1 MELFSQDGL
10 WGAFR
15 AAHVIV
21 AVMWMGLLWFFNFVQ
36 TPAYAEMDPAA
47 RNNAF
52 DKLTWRA
59 LWWFRWA
66 AAATVA
72 FGILLIGI
80 QSGSDNVYSNDYWR
94 STAGVT
100 LLIGIL
106 FGFIML
112 YNVWMVI
119 WPNQQ
124 IVIANARNVQ
134 AGGEADPNAAAAARA
149 GAMASRQNTIFSLPL
164 LVFMV
169 GASHFYNFSHFDPKP
184 STGLWVIYLLV
195 GIAVA
200 IILEA
205 NALGKV
211 SGRGSTGLNV
221 IYESHKNAMYAG
233 FALIVVFYILAEILL
248 RA

>member
-1 MELFSQDGL
+1 MAIFTRFGL
-10 WGAFR
+10 QGAFTI
-15 AAHVIV
+15 AHVIV
-21 AVMWMGLLWFFNFVQ
+21 GIMWMGLLWFFSFVQ
-36 TPAYAEMDPAA
+36 TPAYAEMDGAA

-72 FGILLIGI
+72 FGILIVGVAPKDTF
-80 QSGSDNVYSNDYWR
+80 GGDFWK
-94 STAGVT
+94 STPGVT

-106 FGFIML
+106 FGLTML
-112 YNVWMVI
+112 YNVWMII

-134 AGGEADPNAAAAARA
+134 AGGEADPNAPAAARA

-169 GASHFYNFSHFDPKP
+169 GASHFYVAGHFSPDPGGGK
-184 STGLWVIYLLV
+184 WFVYFAF
-195 GIAVA
+195 GIAVLA
-200 IILEA
+200 ILEA
-205 NALGKV
+205 NALGKI
-211 SGRGSTGLNV
+211 SGRGNTGLNV

>member
-1 MELFSQDGL
+1 MAIFSKAGL
-10 WGAFR
+10 GGAFLI
-15 AAHVIV
+15 AHVVV
-21 AVMWMGLLWFFNFVQ
+21 AMMWMGLLWFFNFVQ
-36 TPAYAEMDPAA
+36 TPAYAEMDGAA

-66 AAATVA
+66 AVATVA
-72 FGILLIGI
+72 FGLLVLAVGGKD
-80 QSGSDNVYSNDYWR
+80 SFGSAFWK

-106 FGFIML
+106 FGLTML

-119 WPNQQ
+119 WPAQQ
-124 IVIANARNVQ
+124 KVIGNARNVQ
-134 AGGEADPNAAAAARA
+134 GGGEADPNAPAAARA

-169 GASHFYNFSHFDPKP
+169 GASHFYALGHFSPAPGGAK
-184 STGLWVIYLLV
+184 WLV
-195 GIAVA
+195 YFLFGVAVLV
-200 IILEA
+200 ILEA
-205 NALGKV
+205 NALGKI
-211 SGRGSTGLNV
+211 SGTGNTGLNM

-233 FALIVVFYILAEILL
+233 FVLIVAFYILAEILL
-248 RA
+248 RF

>member
-1 MELFSQDGL
+1 MAIFTRFGL
-10 WGAFR
+10 QGAFTI
-15 AAHVIV
+15 AHVIV
-21 AVMWMGLLWFFNFVQ
+21 AIMWMGLLWFFNFVQ
-36 TPAYAEMDPAA
+36 TPAYAEMDGAA

-72 FGILLIGI
+72 FGLLVIAIG
-80 QSGSDNVYSNDYWR
+80 GSDKFSGDFWK
-94 STAGVT
+94 STPGVT

-106 FGFIML
+106 FGITML
-112 YNVWMVI
+112 YNVWMII

-134 AGGEADPNAAAAARA
+134 AGGEADPNAPAAARA

-169 GASHFYNFSHFDPKP
+169 GASHFYVFSHFKNQPNNP
-184 STGLWVIYLLV
+184 SVGLWILYLLIGV
-195 GIAVA
+195 AVLV
-200 IILEA
+200 ILEA

-211 SGRGSTGLNV
+211 SGRGSGGLNV
-221 IYESHKNAMYAG
+221 LYETHKNAMYTG
-233 FALIVVFYILAEILL
+233 F
-248 RA
+248 

>member
-1 MELFSQDGL
+1 MEIFHKYGL
-10 WGAFR
+10 AGGFR
-15 AAHVIV
+15 ILHVMS

-72 FGILLIGI
+72 FGILVIAIG
-80 QSGSDNVYSNDYWR
+80 GSDSYSGHFWR

-106 FGFIML
+106 FGVTML
-112 YNVWMVI
+112 YNVWMII

-124 IVIANARNVQ
+124 IVIANARKVQ
-134 AGGEADPNAAAAARA
+134 GGGEADPNAPAAARA

-169 GASHFYNFSHFDPKP
+169 GASHFYALDHFSIRPGGAKWFVFFII
-184 STGLWVIYLLV
+184 GLAVLV
-195 GIAVA
+195 V
-200 IILEA
+200 LEL
-205 NALGKV
+205 NALGKI
-211 SGRGSTGLNV
+211 SGRGNTGLNV
-221 IYESHKNAMYAG
+221 IYETHINALYTG
-233 FALIVVFYILAEILL
+233 IGLII
-248 RA
+248 